1 MKALKDIKQ
10 AIVSY
15 GMFSPYM
22 RELKK
27 TWASRNKVISHD
39 WYQLVSAILDH
50 GPQLH

>member
-50 GPQLH
+50 GSQLQ